1 MAEFENIQDLL
12 NDFRSNVIREAK
24 RNLTSQNTSGRLSKS
39 LKSYV
44 KESKNSIQ
52 ISFEMDEYGFYQD
65 EGVKGANPNALP
77 KPGAKSKD
85 GKKTL
90 KGSKNYGKQKA
101 PNSQYRFG
109 SGKGRKGG
117 LTKGLD
123 KWIVQKGIAPR
134 DKKGKF
140 MSRKTLKFLMARSI
154 YLSGIKPTLFFT
166 KPFEKYFKRLPDELI
181 EKYGLDMEKLFTQI
195 TDENFKRLNR

>member
-65 EGVKGANPNALP
+65 RGVQ
-77 KPGAKSKD
+77 
-85 GKKTL
+85 GKK
-90 KGSKNYGKQKA
+90 
-101 PNSQYRFG
+101 
-109 SGKGRKGG
+109 SGKSLDGYKY
-117 LTKGLD
+117 TNKMPPPKAFD
-123 KWIVQKGIAPR
+123 KWNVKKGIAPR

-140 MSRKTLKFLMARSI
+140 IKRKSLNFLIARSI
-154 YLSGIKPTLFFT
+154 FEKGIKPTLFFT
-166 KPFEKYFKRLPDELI
+166 KPFEKFYKRLPQELV

-195 TDENFKRLNR
+195 TDENFKRLNK

>member
-1 MAEFENIQDLL
+1 MAEFDNIQDLL

-52 ISFEMDEYGFYQD
+52 ISFEMEDYGFFQD
-65 EGVKGANPNALP
+65 RGVQGTK
-77 KPGAKSKD
+77 
-85 GKKTL
+85 
-90 KGSKNYGKQKA
+90 
-101 PNSQYRFG
+101 
-109 SGKGRKGG
+109 SGKSLDGYKY
-117 LTKGLD
+117 TNKMPPPKAFD
-123 KWIVQKGIAPR
+123 KWNVKKGIAPR

-140 MSRKTLKFLMARSI
+140 IKRKSLNFLIARSI
-154 YLSGIKPTLFFT
+154 FEKGIKPTLFFT
-166 KPFEKYFKRLPDELI
+166 KPFEKFYKRLPNELV
-181 EKYGLDMEKLFTQI
+181 EKYGLDMEELFTQI

>member
-1 MAEFENIQDLL
+1 MAEFDNIQDLL

-52 ISFEMDEYGFYQD
+52 ISFEMEDYGFFQD
-65 EGVKGANPNALP
+65 RGVQGTK
-77 KPGAKSKD
+77 
-85 GKKTL
+85 
-90 KGSKNYGKQKA
+90 
-101 PNSQYRFG
+101 
-109 SGKGRKGG
+109 SGKSLDGYKY
-117 LTKGLD
+117 TNKMPPPKAFD
-123 KWIVQKGIAPR
+123 KWIVKKGFKDTIR
-134 DKKGKF
+134 DKKGRFVK
-140 MSRKTLKFLMARSI
+140 RKGLAFIIARSI
-154 YLSGIKPTLFFT
+154 FEKGIKPTLFFT
-166 KPFEKYFKRLPDELI
+166 KPFEKFYKRLPDELV